1 MNQAGKAKPLQESK
15 LATGITRTDNGWWTV
30 DKYWWIVGQMKKNV
44 TRTKTYWFT
53 GTITLCKYITV
64 NVQVL
69 SHPAWSSNSSQRPH
83 WICGERLWK
92 MMWPLHHP
100 WLHFHPFQVV
110 GILIVLLG
118 LYSFYRYFA
127 SHFFFL
133 VDCMCYFWS
142 NSQYTNFTYRTLN
155 VEDWDWFWFWIL
167 SQALGSLGKHS

>member
-30 DKYWWIVGQMKKNV
+30 DNYWWIVGEMKKNN

-118 LYSFYRYFA
+118 LYSFYRYFT
-127 SHFFFL
+127 SQFFYWSTVCSVLKQFKIHKFHFQHFECWRL
-133 VDCMCYFWS
+133 RLILIL
-142 NSQYTNFTYRTLN
+142 NSFP
-155 VEDWDWFWFWIL
+155 
-167 SQALGSLGKHS
+167 GSG